1 MAFGSGSSLA
11 TDCWIM
17 RGGSPSS
24 EKALKV
30 GSATRLHQHSS
41 KKPMAH
47 RGSASAVSI
56 SRSRRLFS
64 FVQGIRRG
72 DPAFGPL
79 PAYAQKTREGSADS
93 LPRDPLF
100 GEAILEGGLGGHLQ
114 SPQATLIPEFPR
126 RAVEHPPQ
134 PLGRVRVEGGVH
146 ALWSRGAS
154 DERIQALLVEGA
166 DCVANRLG
174 GAPETLGYLGRR
186 VAAGAGEQYLG
197 SAHHEGISGA
207 QPRLEALALL
217 FRQFPDKYW
226 RFHERNYSPSHT
238 TLSEDALGATPI
250 SSPRSWVACTT
261 ERVTTFSPAAIW
273 SSMCTL
279 ALETAADNWA
289 VTRFRPSRSGSWTES
304 REVWLTKS
312 GASISSTASKSPL
325 IRASMKS
332 LANAMFSSANIGVS
346 SSLPTYVFL

>member
-24 EKALKV
+24 QKALKV

-56 SRSRRLFS
+56 SRSLAKLAFFRSYKGSGEVIQRLARCQRMPRR
-64 FVQGIRRG
+64 
-72 DPAFGPL
+72 
-79 PAYAQKTREGSADS
+79 RERVARMVS
-93 LPRDPLF
+93 PRDPLF
-100 GEAILEGGLGGHLQ
+100 GETLLEGGLGGHLQ
-114 SPQATLIPEFPR
+114 GPQATLIPELPR

-134 PLGRVRVEGGVH
+134 PLGRARVEGGVH

-166 DCVANRLG
+166 DGVANRLRG
-174 GAPETLGYLGRR
+174 TPETLGYLGRR
-186 VAAGAGEQYLG
+186 VATGAGEQYL
-197 SAHHEGISGA
+197 AAAKDEGVSGA
-207 QPRLEALALL
+207 QPRFEAFALL

-238 TLSEDALGATPI
+238 TLTEDALG
-250 SSPRSWVACTT
+250 RL
-261 ERVTTFSPAAIW
+261 R
-273 SSMCTL
+273 L
-279 ALETAADNWA
+279 
-289 VTRFRPSRSGSWTES
+289 R
-304 REVWLTKS
+304 
-312 GASISSTASKSPL
+312 
-325 IRASMKS
+325 
-332 LANAMFSSANIGVS
+332 
-346 SSLPTYVFL
+346 

>member
-1 MAFGSGSSLA
+1 MALGSGSSLA

-41 KKPMAH
+41 SKPTAH
-47 RGSASAVSI
+47 SGWAAATSI

-64 FVQGIRRG
+64 FVQGIGGG
-72 DPAFGPL
+72 DPPLGPL
-79 PAYAQKTREGSADS
+79 PAYAQKTPERGADG

-100 GEAILEGGLGGHLQ
+100 GETLLEGGLGGHLQ
-114 SPQATLIPEFPR
+114 SPQATLIPELSR

-134 PLGRVRVEGGVH
+134 PLGRVRVEGGMH

-166 DCVANRLG
+166 DGVANRLG

-186 VAAGAGEQYLG
+186 AAAGAGEQYLAA
-197 SAHHEGISGA
+197 AHHEGLPGA
-207 QPRLEALALL
+207 QPRFEAFALL

-226 RFHERNYSPSHT
+226 RFHKRNYSPSHT
-238 TLSEDALGATPI
+238 TLSEDALEALYDYVFVWAHWDEVKDALSNPYGGAI
-250 SSPRSWVACTT
+250 LVEGKGAIVVSPESGDTARP
-261 ERVTTFSPAAIW
+261 EHN
-273 SSMCTL
+273 
-279 ALETAADNWA
+279 ETQSDAF
-289 VTRFRPSRSGSWTES
+289 VTR
-304 REVWLTKS
+304 KS
-312 GASISSTASKSPL
+312 ET
-325 IRASMKS
+325 
-332 LANAMFSSANIGVS
+332 
-346 SSLPTYVFL
+346 

>member
-100 GEAILEGGLGGHLQ
+100 GEAILEGGFG
-114 SPQATLIPEFPR
+114 
-126 RAVEHPPQ
+126 
-134 PLGRVRVEGGVH
+134 
-146 ALWSRGAS
+146 ALSRGHRPTPYPDS
-154 DERIQALLVEGA
+154 L
-166 DCVANRLG
+166 
-174 GAPETLGYLGRR
+174 RR
-186 VAAGAGEQYLG
+186 PWG
-197 SAHHEGISGA
+197 
-207 QPRLEALALL
+207 
-217 FRQFPDKYW
+217 
-226 RFHERNYSPSHT
+226 
-238 TLSEDALGATPI
+238 
-250 SSPRSWVACTT
+250 
-261 ERVTTFSPAAIW
+261 
-273 SSMCTL
+273 
-279 ALETAADNWA
+279 
-289 VTRFRPSRSGSWTES
+289 
-304 REVWLTKS
+304 
-312 GASISSTASKSPL
+312 
-325 IRASMKS
+325 
-332 LANAMFSSANIGVS
+332 
-346 SSLPTYVFL
+346 LPPH